1 MTVRTGVIG
10 VGIMGAE
17 HARLLT
23 EVISGS
29 EVSAVFDVDQG
40 RASQVATASGAQ
52 PFDDPMVLIK
62 DETVDAVL
70 IASSDATH
78 EEFVLACL
86 AAGKPV
92 LCEKP
97 LAPTVAGCERI
108 LQAEVEAGRQLV
120 RVGFMRRYDPGYL
133 ALKQEASEV
142 GPALM
147 LRCVHR
153 SASAPR
159 DQPSSMLI
167 SGSAVHEIDIARWLL
182 ADEPAEITV
191 HRPRSSS
198 FSGRTQDPLLVVIMT
213 GGGVAVDIDVFV
225 NAQYGYDVRCELVG
239 EAGTLELD
247 APAATRRRWTG
258 TSARTLPAD
267 WRPRFAEAYRR
278 ELQEWVDAVSG
289 RRPPESSQY
298 DGARAASAW
307 DGYVATA
314 TAEAGIRALESGQT
328 QQVLL
333 REKPELYR

>member
-23 EVISGS
+23 EVVSGS

-40 RASQVATASGAQ
+40 RASQVAGGSGARL
-52 PFDDPMVLIK
+52 FDDPMVLIK
-62 DETVDAVL
+62 DESVDAVL

-78 EEFVLACL
+78 EQFVLACL
-86 AAGKPV
+86 AVGKPV

-97 LAPTVAGCERI
+97 LAPDVAGCERI
-108 LQAEVEAGRQLV
+108 LDTEIELGRQLAS
-120 RVGFMRRYDPGYL
+120 VGFMRRYDPGYL
-133 ALKQEASEV
+133 ALKAEASEL
-142 GPALM
+142 GEALL
-147 LRCVHR
+147 LRCIHR

-159 DQPSSMLI
+159 NQPSSMLI

-182 ADEPAEITV
+182 DDEPTQITV
-191 HRPRSSS
+191 HRPRASSL
-198 FSGRTQDPLLVVIMT
+198 SGSTQDPLLIVILT
-213 GGGVAVDIDVFV
+213 AGGVAIDIDVFV

-239 EAGTLELD
+239 ELGAVELD
-247 APAATRRRWTG
+247 APAATRRRLSAA
-258 TSARTLPAD
+258 TSRTLPPD

-278 ELQEWVDAVSG
+278 ELQSWIDGNGSDKA
-289 RRPPESSQY
+289 PEPSPY
-298 DGARAASAW
+298 LPATAW

-328 QQVLL
+328 QQIIL